1 MAGTNL
7 QAMIIAIGRELGSG
21 GRDVGERVANG
32 LQAELLDNQIVD
44 LVAARIGA
52 PASFVKARDENV
64 EGFVDRLFRVITA
77 AYPEAYGPDGLP
89 DWSEE
94 RMVQLTASIIEEHAR
109 RVSLVVIGR
118 GAPVLLKDRKDV
130 FRVFVAG
137 SLDGRIARLCRRTGI
152 GRDDALREI
161 KKSDQH
167 RAAYMQTYYQN
178 SWRDPGNYDLVVNTD
193 RLGVEVAA
201 DIILHA
207 ARSPVA

>member
-1 MAGTNL
+1 
-7 QAMIIAIGRELGSG
+7 MIIAIGRELGSG
-21 GRDVGERVANG
+21 GRDVGERIASG

-77 AYPEAYGPDGLP
+77 AYPEAYGPEGLP

-109 RVSLVVIGR
+109 RQSLVVIGR

-137 SLDGRIARLCRRTGI
+137 SIDGRVARLCRRTGI
-152 GRDDALREI
+152 SRDDALREI

-178 SWRDPGNYDLVVNTD
+178 NWRDPGNYDLVVNTD

-207 ARSPVA
+207 ARAPVA

>member
-1 MAGTNL
+1 MV
-7 QAMIIAIGRELGSG
+7 IIAIGRELGSG
-21 GRDVGERVANG
+21 GRDVGERVAAAMH
-32 LQAELLDNQIVD
+32 AELLDNQIVD

-52 PASFVKARDENV
+52 PASFVRARDENV

-109 RVSLVVIGR
+109 RESLVVIGR
-118 GAPVLLKDRKDV
+118 GAPVLLKDRRDV

-137 SLDGRIARLCRRTGI
+137 SIDGRVARLCRRTGVA
-152 GRDDALREI
+152 RDDALREI

-167 RAAYMQTYYQN
+167 RAAYMQTYYHAD
-178 SWRDPGNYDLVVNTD
+178 WRDPGHYDLFVNTD

-201 DIILHA
+201 DIITHA
-207 ARSPVA
+207 ARTPVA

>member
-1 MAGTNL
+1 
-7 QAMIIAIGRELGSG
+7 MIIAIGRELGSG
-21 GRDVGERVANG
+21 GRDVGERIAAG

-52 PASFVKARDENV
+52 PASFVRARDENV

-94 RMVQLTASIIEEHAR
+94 RMVQLTATIIEEHAR
-109 RVSLVVIGR
+109 RESLVVIGR
-118 GAPVLLKDRKDV
+118 GAPVLLKDRRDV

-137 SLDGRIARLCRRTGI
+137 SLDGRVARICRRTGVS
-152 GRDDALREI
+152 RDDALREI

-167 RAAYMQTYYQN
+167 RAAYMQTYYHTD
-178 SWRDPGNYDLVVNTD
+178 WRDPGNYDLVVNAD

-201 DIILHA
+201 DIIVHA
-207 ARSPVA
+207 ARAPVA